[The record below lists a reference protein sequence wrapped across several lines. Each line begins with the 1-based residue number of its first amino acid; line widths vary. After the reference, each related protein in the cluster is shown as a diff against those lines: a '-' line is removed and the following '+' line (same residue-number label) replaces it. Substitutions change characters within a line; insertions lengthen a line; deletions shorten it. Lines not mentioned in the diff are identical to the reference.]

1 VFDISFNSV
10 FVFISSFIF
19 SFSDTYYSNA
29 ISSSFKDCCDFI
41 CGSFFHCYL
50 AAKAVIFVDSS
61 LTAFTKYQVK
71 LSGLTVL
78 TPVVCV
84 STTSG
89 STSSI
94 SCAIT
99 PSCCPVGFLPIESTT
114 SFNSGLSLKNSGV
127 TAGSY
132 TNANITVDAKGRVTA
147 AASGSSGSS
156 VTYSSSGD
164 RYGVTPFIGSD
175 GVMEVGRYIDFHT
188 SDGSTSDFA
197 HRLTV
202 TGSTLSFSSGI
213 SGSSASF
220 SSTVDMNASARFN
233 FTSGSAGSQFEA
245 ASSSLQTL
253 RCDSDRFRFYMGA
266 ERLTITDA
274 GRVGINDSTPDYTLD
289 VSGNVSNIS
298 IYASHDIA
306 AYSDA
311 RVKDEIETIPN
322 ALDKV
327 NKLRG
332 VTFKRTDEGST
343 DKRMMGVIAQ
353 EVLDVIPEVVNQRE
367 SDGHYSVSYGNMV
380 GILIE
385 AVKELKAEIEECK
398 SNKCNCK

>member
-1 VFDISFNSV
+1 MPSSNPGYLTSSGTIAQANNLQAFDDRDMAPEDLSYSDDMRIFFSAREGLEDGTSTGTDWQDVLLLNSYSDSSGGAANILAFDKNSYTIRHYQAGLSASNWGTAKTLSYNDQVISIGDGGDISGVSWAHN
-10 FVFISSFIF
+10 
-19 SFSDTYYSNA
+19 T
-29 ISSSFKDCCDFI
+29 
-41 CGSFFHCYL
+41 
-50 AAKAVIFVDSS
+50 S
-61 LTAFTKYQVK
+61 L
-71 LSGLTVL
+71 
-78 TPVVCV
+78 
-84 STTSG
+84 
-89 STSSI
+89 
-94 SCAIT
+94 
-99 PSCCPVGFLPIESTT
+99 
-114 SFNSGLSLKNSGV
+114 SGLSLKNSGV

-147 AASGSSGSS
+147 AANGSAGG
-156 VTYSSSGD
+156 SGD
-164 RYGVTPFIGSD
+164 VT
-175 GVMEVGRYIDFHT
+175 T
-188 SDGSTSDFA
+188 NTNQ
-197 HRLTV
+197 T
-202 TGSTLSFSSGI
+202 I
-213 SGSSASF
+213 SGSKTF
-220 SSTVDMNASARFN
+220 SGQQFFNSHVKLN
-233 FTSGSAGSQFEA
+233 FTSGSQGSQFEA
-245 ASSSLQTL
+245 ASTSLQTY
-253 RCDSDRFRFYMGA
+253 RVDSDRFRIYMGS
-266 ERLTITDA
+266 ERFTVTDA
-274 GRVGINDSTPDYTLD
+274 GRIGINDSTPDYTLD
-289 VSGNVSNIS
+289 VNGNVSNIS